1 MKIIILYTI
10 PILMLLLVSGA
21 GCDRSAPDNLIDEDT
36 YVDILVEMHLLASL
50 KEIKD
55 DKESFEEGQKAVL
68 KHYGIDRDQF
78 QNSHEYYHRDMKA
91 QSLRFREVRSR
102 LDKASKDITNHLKE
116 LRKSREAEGNTSGD
130 TL

>member
-1 MKIIILYTI
+1 
-10 PILMLLLVSGA
+10 MLLLVSGA

-55 DKESFEEGQKAVL
+55 DQEVFEEGQKAVL
-68 KHYGIDRDQF
+68 EHYGIDRDQF

-91 QSLRFREVRSR
+91 QSLRYREVRSR
-102 LDKASKDITNHLKE
+102 LDKASKEITDHLNE
-116 LRKSREAEGNTSGD
+116 VRKSREAERSTPEDS
-130 TL
+130 L